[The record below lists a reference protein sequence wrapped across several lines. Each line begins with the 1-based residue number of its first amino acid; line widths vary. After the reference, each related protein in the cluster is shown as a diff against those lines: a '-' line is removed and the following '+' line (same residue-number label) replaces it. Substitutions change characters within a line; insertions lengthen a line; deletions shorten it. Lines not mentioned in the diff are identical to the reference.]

1 MEKDSQYINSICRA
15 IEVIEL
21 FSKLQVKYLG
31 VSEISKHLG
40 LHKTTTFRILK
51 TLEYAGWIEQHQENS
66 KYKLTTSILRAS
78 IGVRNNFDLKE
89 IISTEMEK
97 LSKKYNENIVL
108 TTIIDKIGVWINM
121 IKSTHVLSEDV
132 ESGYTVPLHIGATGK
147 TLLAFKDDDFKNEF
161 LEKNSLIIKE
171 TLGKK
176 KLLEDIKIIYKNR
189 FGISN
194 SEVTEGVTAICVP
207 ILGAENELLYGLTI
221 SGPSTRFTED
231 ILEKMK
237 RDLLQISFH
246 IENELKVFKN
256 KV

>member
-31 VSEISKHLG
+31 VSEISKRLE

-51 TLEYAGWIEQHQENS
+51 TLEYVGWIEQHQENS
-66 KYKLTTSILRAS
+66 KYKLTTSILKAS
-78 IGVRNNFDLKE
+78 IGVRNNFNLKE
-89 IISTEMEK
+89 IISAEMEK
-97 LSKKYNENIVL
+97 LSKKYNENIIL
-108 TTIIDKIGVWINM
+108 TTIIDNIGVWINM

-147 TLLAFKDDDFKNEF
+147 TLLAFKDENFKKDFFKKNF
-161 LEKNSLIIKE
+161 LLIEE
-171 TLGKK
+171 TLGKN
-176 KLLEDIKIIYKNR
+176 KLLEDIELISKNR

-194 SEVTEGVTAICVP
+194 SEVTEGITAICVP
-207 ILGAENELLYGLTI
+207 ILGSENELLYGLTI
-221 SGPSTRFTED
+221 SGPSTRFNKS
-231 ILEKMK
+231 ILEEMK
-237 RDLLQISFH
+237 KDLLQISFH

-256 KV
+256 K